1 MASIADQ
8 ASFWFI
14 NTLVK
19 IRIPYEAGQDQISIL
34 EHLAP
39 SGDSPP
45 LHIHRN
51 EDEVF
56 QVLDGTL
63 KINRG
68 GEEIRAA
75 AGDFL
80 IVPKGTP
87 HTYRVVSALD
97 ARFITVT
104 RGPEFEGLVRHLGRP
119 APRDALPPHSG
130 PPTQEQLAAIV
141 EACKRFG
148 IDIVGPPLN

>member
-1 MASIADQ
+1 MASD
-8 ASFWFI
+8 FWFI

-19 IRIPYEAGQDQISIL
+19 IRIPCSAGTDEIAIL

-63 KINRG
+63 RISHG
-68 GEEIRAA
+68 GKEARAV
-75 AGDFL
+75 AGDYLL
-80 IVPKGTP
+80 IPKGTP
-87 HTYRVVSALD
+87 HTYRVVSEAG
-97 ARFITVT
+97 ARFLTIT
-104 RGPEFEGLVRHLGRP
+104 RGPEFEGLIRHLGRP
-119 APRDALPPHSG
+119 ALRDELPPHAG
-130 PPTQEQLAAIV
+130 PPNPEQLAIII

-148 IDIVGPPLN
+148 IDIVGPPLS